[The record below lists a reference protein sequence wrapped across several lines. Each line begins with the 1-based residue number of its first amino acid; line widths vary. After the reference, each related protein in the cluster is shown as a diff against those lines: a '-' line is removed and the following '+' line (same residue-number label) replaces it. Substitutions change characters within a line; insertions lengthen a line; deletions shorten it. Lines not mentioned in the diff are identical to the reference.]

1 MQYPTTLRHVLCKS
15 VICGFG
21 SHSALATSVL
31 QAFERISS
39 LCASRPG
46 SSIASD
52 TLLRVLIGIADFLLS
67 PPEGQ
72 SLLATQLSDPV
83 LGTLFDS
90 WMQVR

>member
-1 MQYPTTLRHVLCKS
+1 MPCESLGSLGLL
-15 VICGFG
+15 VI
-21 SHSALATSVL
+21 AYLLSVL
-31 QAFERISS
+31 QAYERISS

-46 SSIASD
+46 STVASD
-52 TLLRVLIGIADFLLS
+52 ALLRVLIGVADYLLS

-90 WMQVR
+90 WMQV